1 MPKQRSHGD
10 GEIRERPDGRWEAR
24 IRLANG
30 KRKSVYGKTRRDV
43 QTKLKALKRDIEHGV
58 DLSQESLR
66 TSEYIETWLESER
79 DSLRPSTLKGYESYI
94 RRHIIPNLGHL
105 RLKDLSATH
114 VNKML
119 NEMGKQGLSPRSR
132 NLARAI
138 LRKALNDAIDADILV
153 SNAAAKAKAA
163 REQGKNVEP
172 LTPEQV
178 KTLISFTRDHWMG
191 PLIHIALGT
200 GLRQGELLALRWQDV
215 NFQEKSIQVQ
225 NTLTRLNGQFVLSPP
240 KTDKSQRK
248 VFLDDSSM
256 RALERQAKQIE
267 EARLVAG
274 TKWVDWGL
282 VFSSTNGTPQHNSN
296 VTHRVQKLMEEAGV
310 PRKTFHNLRHSA
322 ASLLYANGA
331 DIKMIQEVLGH
342 SQIALTANTYT
353 HLDEAMRKE
362 AAVKMGAAL
371 GGLDGD

>member
-30 KRKSVYGKTRRDV
+30 KRKSVYGKTRRDA

-66 TSEYIETWLESER
+66 TSEYIETWLELER

-191 PLIHIALGT
+191 PLIHIAIGT

-240 KTDKSQRK
+240 KTDKSRRK

-267 EARLVAG
+267 EARLAAG
-274 TKWVDWGL
+274 T
-282 VFSSTNGTPQHNSN
+282 
-296 VTHRVQKLMEEAGV
+296 
-310 PRKTFHNLRHSA
+310 
-322 ASLLYANGA
+322 
-331 DIKMIQEVLGH
+331 
-342 SQIALTANTYT
+342 
-353 HLDEAMRKE
+353 
-362 AAVKMGAAL
+362 
-371 GGLDGD
+371 